1 MLTSLDLAHSFLHSF
16 IKKMQEPAEK
26 EIQLT
31 RKQLKMLEME
41 RETYKPVKLN
51 IAQALDTAKDR
62 AGFNEAWDGLEEEYK
77 ALNALLCARQEAGL
91 TQEELAVRM
100 GTTKSAICRLESS
113 LRDQKHSPS
122 FSTLKKYANACGKK
136 LVVQIV

>member
-1 MLTSLDLAHSFLHSF
+1 
-16 IKKMQEPAEK
+16 
-26 EIQLT
+26 
-31 RKQLKMLEME
+31 ME

-51 IAQALDTAKDR
+51 IAKALDTAKDR

-77 ALNALLCARQEAGL
+77 ALNALLSARQEAGL

-113 LRDQKHSPS
+113 LRDPKHSPS